1 MMANNSRLAQLEV
14 AGDGASGRF
23 RLKKPAYATTS
34 PSSEHHHGIV
44 FHPIVS
50 LTSGQIFGYEATCAS
65 ADPIL
70 RRSQDR
76 FSTELDICKTL
87 EILSRVLRI
96 LPHLP
101 EGRFISL
108 DVPGSLLGDARFH
121 GLLGDHAE
129 GLVLEVSEH
138 TVVADTELAR
148 QALGSLRS
156 RGARVALDHA
166 GAGFDGFS
174 LLTSLRPEI
183 VKLDA
188 SLVRGVALDLTKAM
202 FVSTMGSF
210 VAQMRSWLLADGVDS
225 PGDLETLSNLGIP
238 LAQGRALATPSAFFD
253 ELDLDVSRRI
263 EELAAKRSMS
273 LEALGMVEVLPSQ
286 FATAKFDSDCVVV
299 DEWQRPREL
308 SLVNAEGRARVVPV
322 TIQADLAEDASR
334 LLRRAMLRAPRHRF
348 DPVVVV
354 EGAGAYIG
362 VARIE
367 DLITAVVQRSPS
379 GAPSRPGD
387 NTAVL
392 PWESVS

>member
-1 MMANNSRLAQLEV
+1 MADSGRLAQLEV
-14 AGDGASGRF
+14 AGDGGSGRF
-23 RLKKPAYATTS
+23 RLKRSAFKAPS
-34 PSSEHHHGIV
+34 PVFEHHHGIV

-50 LTSGQIFGYEATCAS
+50 LASGQIFGYEATCATTDS
-65 ADPIL
+65 AV
-70 RRSQDR
+70 RRPKER
-76 FSTELDICKTL
+76 FSSELEICNTL
-87 EILSRVLRI
+87 EILARVLRI

-121 GLLGDHAE
+121 GLLGDQAE

-138 TVVADTELAR
+138 SVVADVDLAR
-148 QALGSLRS
+148 QALASLRS

-166 GAGFDGFS
+166 GAGFDGLS

-202 FVSTMGSF
+202 FASTMGSF
-210 VAQMRSWLLADGVDS
+210 VAQMSSWLLADGVDC
-225 PGDLETLSNLGIP
+225 PGDLEALLNLGIP
-238 LAQGRALATPSAFFD
+238 LAQGRAIATPSAFFD
-253 ELDLDVSRRI
+253 ELDLDVSQRI
-263 EELAAKRSMS
+263 EELSAKRSMS
-273 LEALGMVEVLPSQ
+273 LQALDMVETLPTQ
-286 FATAKFDSDCVVV
+286 FATAKLDSDCVVV
-299 DEWQRPREL
+299 DEWLRPKEL
-308 SLVNAEGRARVVPV
+308 SLATGEGSPRVVPV
-322 TIQADLAEDASR
+322 TIQAEPAEDVSR
-334 LLRRAMLRAPRHRF
+334 LLRRAMLRAPKHRF

-367 DLITAVVQRSPS
+367 DLITAVAQRSLRGTVPKPS
-379 GAPSRPGD
+379 VSSMA
-387 NTAVL
+387 L